1 MTALAILV
9 LAVAGSH
16 DIEPHAGYALRF
28 IAGAQV
34 TPEAAGVNSELGVAL
49 DVGST
54 LPGGANRIAGVSEFR
69 APVHPRERAGF
80 DLGARFEH
88 RFAEVLIAGVAAG
101 TGIVAPPSD
110 TVHAQLWA
118 QATVGLGRWDFK
130 WVPVD
135 AVSVVYRRTLATQGV
150 LDEVSFRFELGLGSM
165 MVLFSPV

>member
-1 MTALAILV
+1 MIALAILV
-9 LAVAGSH
+9 VAGASPH
-16 DIEPHAGYALRF
+16 DIEPHGGYALRF
-28 IAGAQV
+28 IAGAQL
-34 TPEAAGVNSELGVAL
+34 TPEAAGANAELGVAL

-54 LPGGANRIAGVSEFR
+54 LRGGTNRVAGVSELR

-88 RFAEVLIAGVAAG
+88 RFAEVLVAGLAAG
-101 TGIVAPPSD
+101 TGLVAPPND
-110 TVHAQLWA
+110 NAHAQLWA
-118 QATVGLGRWDFK
+118 QASFGLGRWDFK

-150 LDEVSFRFELGLGSM
+150 LDEVSFRFELGLGLM